1 MYKNKN
7 KQYKLFIFLCYNIVG
22 DNMEKKQYEELLN
35 ILLSTGAEFAEIYYE
50 EASSKSYE
58 YNDSKLDSIKT
69 GNTKGIG
76 FRIIYNGD
84 YFYSS
89 SNNLDYENLKVMAER
104 LSKNVI
110 SNNNCIVVRLD
121 ELENKTTNVKI
132 NHSEFPTSK
141 KKSILSNINKLIR
154 DKFAEIT
161 QVYLRFIEND
171 KIFTIAN
178 SKGKF
183 VTSNAVR
190 TRYICHTYA
199 EKDGIKEDEYF
210 AIGRRKGYDFLE
222 DFDIELESLKVAESN
237 VEKLSAV
244 EFKGG
249 EMPVVIGAGF
259 GAVIFHEACGHGL
272 EATSVAPGLSIF
284 TGQIGNKVGTE
295 KVTLIDDGTIPD
307 AWGSNTIDDEG
318 ELPRKNILIEKGI
331 LKQYL
336 VDIYSNIQMKTES
349 NGCGKRESYEYAPT
363 SRMSNTYLA
372 PGNDSLDDMIKSI
385 EHGVYCKK
393 LSGGQVNTTT
403 GDFNFGVDAAYAIE
417 NGKITKRI
425 KGVTLI
431 GNGKDILNE
440 VEMVGSD
447 LELGDGYCGSKSGM
461 VPVTCGQ
468 PSIKI
473 SKILVGGK
481 E

>member
-1 MYKNKN
+1 
-7 KQYKLFIFLCYNIVG
+7 
-22 DNMEKKQYEELLN
+22 
-35 ILLSTGAEFAEIYYE
+35 
-50 EASSKSYE
+50 
-58 YNDSKLDSIKT
+58 
-69 GNTKGIG
+69 
-76 FRIIYNGD
+76 
-84 YFYSS
+84 
-89 SNNLDYENLKVMAER
+89 MAQR
-104 LSKNVI
+104 LSHNVI
-110 SNNNCIVVRLD
+110 VKQNSKIVKLD
-121 ELENKTTNVKI
+121 ELENKITNVEI
-132 NHSEFPTSK
+132 NHNELPTSK
-141 KKSILSNINKLIR
+141 KKEILSKIDKMIR
-154 DKFAEIT
+154 DKYEEVK

-171 KIFTIAN
+171 KVFTIAN
-178 SKGKF
+178 STGKF
-183 VTSNAVR
+183 ITSNAVR

-199 EKDGIKEDEYF
+199 EKDGIKEDEYY
-210 AIGRRKGYDFLE
+210 AIGRRKGYEFLD

-249 EMPVVIGAGF
+249 EMPVVIGHGF

-284 TGQIGNKVGTE
+284 TGQIGSKVGTD
-295 KVTLIDDGTIPD
+295 KVTLIDDGTIPN
-307 AWGSNTIDDEG
+307 AWGSNSIDDEG
-318 ELPRKNILIEKGI
+318 ELPKKNILIENGI
-331 LKQYL
+331 LKKYL
-336 VDIYSNIQMKTES
+336 VDKYSTFQMNQES

-372 PGNDSLDDMIKSI
+372 PGTDKFEDMIKSI
-385 EHGVYCKK
+385 NHGVYCKK

-417 NGKITKRI
+417 EGKITERI

-431 GNGKDILNE
+431 GNGKDILNQ
-440 VEMVGSD
+440 VEMVADD